1 MTRIVTNE
9 DLEKYVP
16 MVDSYI
22 RKSVLKN
29 WNEASLSVH
38 KQDVS
43 LGNTGMTVKDI
54 KQYLLMEVCVALGKF
69 NPNYVTKEGRTVKES
84 TFIFTHIYNRGGQ
97 LLKRLTKKRYGYGI
111 WMSNIQEV
119 LGETEREDSV

>member
-29 WNEASLSVH
+29 WNEASLSPQ

-119 LGETEREDSV
+119 LGEADREDGI